1 MNIVKGKK
9 LAAFFVILF
18 LVLAGVYYIL
28 DPEIKKLDETE
39 RKKLGGTYID
49 LSYGVTH
56 YELTGPSNGKVV
68 VLVHGGTVPLWTWD
82 SQIKVLNDA
91 GFRTLSYDKYGRGYS
106 DRPGVTYDQQL
117 YTNQLFELVDR
128 LELTQKFDLIGISLG
143 GATAVNFTAQYP
155 DRVQKL
161 VLISPLIKNFRVPS
175 VFQIP
180 VIGEFTARV
189 VGTRILIARF
199 TSLFE
204 DDPEFENYKARYVE
218 QTTYK
223 GFQRS
228 LLSMLRNDALGD
240 YTNAYKNL
248 GKQNRDI
255 LLVWGTEDKEVTREM
270 IKSIRSFLPNVDFKP
285 VEGLGHGL
293 LFQEPEII
301 SSLIID
307 FLH

>member
-128 LELTQKFDLIGISLG
+128 LELTQKFDLIGLSLG

-301 SSLIID
+301 SSFIID

>member
-128 LELTQKFDLIGISLG
+128 LELTQKFDLIGLSLG

>member
-56 YELTGPSNGKVV
+56 YELTGPANGKVV

-228 LLSMLRNDALGD
+228 LLSMLRNDALRD

-248 GKQNRDI
+248 GKQNCDI